1 MPTDQRIDP
10 YRGYNFLIEIDGL
23 PRGAF
28 SEVSGLAAEFT
39 AVEYREGTD
48 KQPNMRE
55 LPALVK
61 FSNLV
66 FKRGYTD
73 DKTLWQWY
81 VNIFNG
87 QSDRRNVTI
96 VLLNERREQV
106 LRWNAENAWI
116 RKIEGPALKA
126 SGNEVAMESME
137 LVHEGLTL
145 EA

>member
-1 MPTDQRIDP
+1 MATDARNDP
-10 YRGYNFLIEIDGL
+10 YRAYNFVLEIDGL
-23 PRGAF
+23 ARGGF
-28 SEVSGLAAEFT
+28 SEVSGLSAEVT

-48 KQPNMRE
+48 KQPHMRE
-55 LPALVK
+55 MPGLFK
-61 FSNLV
+61 FANV
-66 FKRGYTD
+66 VCKRGYSD

-81 VNIFNG
+81 MNIFNG
-87 QSDRRNVTI
+87 QADRRNVAI

-106 LRWNAENAWI
+106 LRWNCENAWI

>member
-1 MPTDQRIDP
+1 MATDARNDP
-10 YRGYNFLIEIDGL
+10 YRAFNFVVEIDGL

-28 SEVSGLAAEFT
+28 SEVSGLSAEIT

-48 KQPNMRE
+48 KQPNPRE
-55 LPALVK
+55 MPGQVK

-66 FKRGYTD
+66 FKRGYTA

-81 VNIFNG
+81 TNIFNG
-87 QSDRRNVTI
+87 QPDRRNVTV

-116 RKIEGPALKA
+116 RKIEGPSLKA
-126 SGNEVAMESME
+126 SANDVAMESME

-145 EA
+145 ES